1 MNVLRAAL
9 FVALKDLG
17 IERRTR
23 EITTTT
29 TLFAVLVVVL
39 SSLSFYLDQ
48 VLARKVAPGV
58 LWVSIAFSGV
68 LAIGRSW
75 AREREQDAVRAL
87 LLSPIPRAGIYLGK
101 TVAVLAFLLIVEAI
115 VVPLV
120 ALFFHID
127 LLEIGGPLALLLFLG
142 TLGFAAAGTLFG
154 AMTVKTRARDLVL
167 SVVIFPLVAPCL
179 LAGVVATR
187 ELLGGAPWSEMLAW
201 GRILLAADVLFVAA
215 GLVLFPTLASD

>member
-1 MNVLRAAL
+1 MRVLRAAL
-9 FVALKDLG
+9 FVALKDVQ

-101 TVAVLAFLLIVEAI
+101 TLAVFAFLLVVEAI

-120 ALFFHID
+120 ALFFHLD
-127 LLEIGGPLALLLFLG
+127 LWKVGGPLALLLFLG
-142 TLGFAAAGTLFG
+142 TLGFVSAGTLFG

-187 ELLGGAPWSEMLAW
+187 ELLGGAPWGEIFAW
-201 GRILLAADVLFVAA
+201 CRILIAADVLFLAA
-215 GLVLFPTLASD
+215 GLILFPPLASD